1 MSRLLI
7 NQYYTALDRTIQY
20 GGSRNETS
28 IRTAFVTLINEY
40 AQKRNLYLITELAV
54 KGTLGKAVYPDGILK
69 NALRLDF
76 GYWESKDESDDI
88 NEEIS
93 KKIKKGYPVT
103 NILFE
108 DSQTAV
114 LYQAGEETMR
124 ANMKNADELDRILKT
139 IGN

>member
-1 MSRLLI
+1 MSKLLI
-7 NQYYTALDRTIQY
+7 QQYYTALDKTIQY

-28 IRTAFVTLINEY
+28 IRTAFVNLINEY

-88 NEEIS
+88 NEEIQ
-93 KKIKKGYPVT
+93 KKIRKDYPLRRGAAEKT
-103 NILFE
+103 HKMFLF
-108 DSQTAV
+108 SKQSLFLRLNHFV
-114 LYQAGEETMR
+114 
-124 ANMKNADELDRILKT
+124 I
-139 IGN
+139 